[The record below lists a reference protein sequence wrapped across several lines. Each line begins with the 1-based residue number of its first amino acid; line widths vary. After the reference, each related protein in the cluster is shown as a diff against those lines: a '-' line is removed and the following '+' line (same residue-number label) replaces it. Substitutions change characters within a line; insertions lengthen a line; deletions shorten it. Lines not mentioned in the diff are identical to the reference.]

1 MDLRMIPIDSD
12 VLIPIEQHFRVSAG
26 PGAGKTYWLVGH
38 IKNVLHT
45 SKRLEKTRKI
55 ACITYT
61 NIAVE
66 TILSRLGTTADQV
79 EVSTIH
85 SFLYKH
91 IVKPY
96 SSFLVADYGLNVS
109 ELDGHDESL
118 VHMKKAVYWIENHP
132 NANKLKHPYTVNQ
145 LTKLE
150 TNKTALLSWLS
161 TLNCKFDESNNLKII
176 GDRSKAYYL
185 NKENG
190 KITRMYLNKKCLD
203 LLELD
208 LIMYKKL
215 YWQDG
220 VIDHDDVLFFSYQ
233 LIKKYPF
240 ILSILQAK
248 FPYFFLDEF
257 QDTNPIQVAI
267 LKLIGEKET
276 IVGIIGDEAQSIYG
290 FQGAEPKQFRS
301 FDLPNITDYVM
312 SDNRRS
318 TNQIIDVLN
327 SVRADINQ
335 NKYRDKNGE
344 KPVIIVGEMISALRR
359 AKEMSN
365 AEPVYSLSRHNI
377 TSNAMKKEV
386 GGPSLDDK
394 LIEELSAKDKPSSSN
409 NYRSKVVI
417 ACLKAT
423 EFARERKFKDA
434 IKELERIF
442 KDKNDKD
449 KGKKEALRHI
459 CLLMKK
465 YDEFKDKTLLD
476 FYTIVKNEVK
486 PDISKF
492 ASGAAKTFYEGHSYQ
507 QLALCVK
514 ITEDLSNHK
523 TIHKAK
529 GDEFKNVLV
538 ILKDESDLG
547 FFMNSDLN
555 DEEQRIYYVA
565 ISRAMEQLFINTP
578 SLPKCD
584 LSKLEVIFKI
594 IKI

>member
-45 SKRLEKTRKI
+45 SKRLGKTRKI

-91 IVKPY
+91 ILKPY
-96 SSFLVADYGLNVS
+96 ASFLVDDYGLNVS
-109 ELDGHDESL
+109 EMDGHDDTILSNYSFLKEWKVKTNQQRITEDNL
-118 VHMKKAVYWIENHP
+118 LIKAF
-132 NANKLKHPYTVNQ
+132 KS
-145 LTKLE
+145 TK
-150 TNKTALLSWLS
+150 W
-161 TLNCKFDESNNLKII
+161 KFDNSGILVVNTDYPHRVGTYSIKT
-176 GDRSKAYYL
+176 DSYL
-185 NKENG
+185 E
-190 KITRMYLNKKCLD
+190 
-203 LLELD
+203 
-208 LIMYKKL
+208 YKKMA
-215 YWQDG
+215 WEKG
-220 VIDHDDVLFFSYQ
+220 VVHHDDVLFFSYQ
-233 LIKKYPF
+233 LIIKYPF
-240 ILSILQAK
+240 ILKVLQAK
-248 FPYFFLDEF
+248 FPYFFVDEF
-257 QDTNPIQVAI
+257 QDTNPIQIAI

-290 FQGAEPKQFRS
+290 FQGAEPKQFHS

-327 SVRADINQ
+327 SVRADITQ
-335 NKYRDKNGE
+335 NKYRDEDGE

-386 GGPSLDDK
+386 GGPTLDDK
-394 LIEELSAKDKPSSSN
+394 LIEELSANDKPNNGN

-449 KGKKEALRHI
+449 KGKKEALKHI
-459 CLLMKK
+459 CLLLKK
-465 YDEFKDKTLLD
+465 YDAFKDKSLLD
-476 FYTIVKNEVK
+476 FYTIVKSEIK
-486 PDISKF
+486 PDISKL

-514 ITEDLSNHK
+514 ITEDPSNHK

-529 GDEFKNVLV
+529 GDEFHNVLV

-547 FFMNSDLN
+547 FLLNSNLTDK
-555 DEEQRIYYVA
+555 EEQRICYVA
-565 ISRAMEQLFINTP
+565 ISRAMERLYINIP
-578 SLPKCD
+578 SLPECD
-584 LSKLEVIFKI
+584 VSELEKMFEI